1 MNFEQA
7 FSDTERA
14 ADSALKSAGAV
25 NTQARA
31 LMRAAK
37 AGNIAGVKRAQAGL
51 VEATKSLR
59 QEVDNA
65 NAVWP
70 FQAEDEE
77 RYLQDG
83 YAAELTAA
91 AQDAGLSIYEQD
103 SALISYPSIVRIL
116 PGERAVRIDRKL
128 ERGIRPSHLA
138 ETLLKNQSKR
148 SGFSPASFL
157 RALYTVYSDIASES
171 ESDKDMIGGSGR
183 VVPLA
188 RVYRLMTALPGIS
201 SDYGRNDFARDI
213 YAIETEGPRVT
224 RRGYRVDFPSS
235 TGTRQPRAS
244 DLFHCIAPNGHRIPY
259 YGVRF
264 SEDAR

>member
-37 AGNIAGVKRAQAGL
+37 TGNISAVKRAQDGL
-51 VEATKSLR
+51 VEATRTLR

-65 NAVWP
+65 NSVWP
-70 FQAEDEE
+70 FQEDEEE

-83 YAAELTAA
+83 YAGELTAA

-103 SALISYPSIVRIL
+103 AALISYPSIVRIL
-116 PGERAVRIDRKL
+116 PGERAVRIDRKM

-138 ETLLKNQSKR
+138 ETLLKNQRKR
-148 SGFSPASFL
+148 SGFSPARFL
-157 RALYTVYSDIASES
+157 EALYAVYSDIARES
-171 ESDKDMIGGSGR
+171 ESGNDMVGGSGR

-188 RVYRLMTALPGIS
+188 RIYRLMTSLPGVS
-201 SDYGRNDFARDI
+201 RDYGRNDFARDL
-213 YAIETEGPRVT
+213 YAIETEGPSVT
-224 RRGYRVDFPSS
+224 RRGYSADFPSS
-235 TGTRQPRAS
+235 TGTRQRRA
-244 DLFHCIAPNGHRIPY
+244 DLFEFIAPDGQRITY

-264 SEDAR
+264 SEVAR